1 MPYNPRDKW
10 FLKAKEENFAAR
22 SVYKLDSIDRRFK
35 ILKPGMKVLDLGAA
49 PGSWSQYAS
58 RMIGETGRIVGVDLK
73 AVEVDLPNAVFLI
86 ADVRAVDMGALML
99 KAGVTPPFDVVL
111 SDMAPMTTGI
121 KLQDQERSY
130 ELCVAALAT
139 ADRFLK
145 TGGVFIAKLFNSQE
159 TDVFRGELR
168 TRFKRVEM
176 VKPPA
181 TRTDSRERFFVA
193 LGFTG
198 GSKAKRARRATAP
211 VTAAAPADGAANAP
225 AAVAGDT
232 QTVAD
237 ADGV

>member
-22 SVYKLDSIDRRFK
+22 SVYKLEDIDRRYK

-58 RMIGETGRIVGVDLK
+58 RVLGEKGRIVGVDLK
-73 AVEVDLPNAVFLI
+73 PVEVDLPNAVFLT

-99 KAGVTPPFDVVL
+99 EAGISPPFDVVM

-121 KLQDQERSY
+121 RLQDQERSF
-130 ELCVAALAT
+130 ELCMFALAA

-145 TGGVFIAKLFNSQE
+145 SGGTFIAKLFNSQE
-159 TDVFRGELR
+159 TDVFRAELR
-168 TRFKRVEM
+168 KRYKRVEM

-181 TRTDSRERFFVA
+181 TRSDSRERFFVA
-193 LGFTG
+193 LGFMG
-198 GSKAKRARRATAP
+198 GAKAPKVAKARPAEP
-211 VTAAAPADGAANAP
+211 AAPPGDAP
-225 AAVAGDT
+225 PPA
-232 QTVAD
+232 
-237 ADGV
+237 

>member
-1 MPYNPRDKW
+1 MAYNPRDKW

-22 SVYKLDSIDRRFK
+22 SVYKLEEIDRRYK

-58 RMIGETGRIVGVDLK
+58 RVIGEKGRIVGVDLNP
-73 AVEVDLPNAVFLI
+73 VEVDLPNAVFLV

-99 KAGVTPPFDVVL
+99 KAGVSPPFDVVM
-111 SDMAPMTTGI
+111 SDMAPLTTGI

-130 ELCVAALAT
+130 ELCMFALAA

-145 TGGVFIAKLFNSQE
+145 SGGTFIAKLFNSQE
-159 TDVFRGELR
+159 TDVFRAELR

-181 TRTDSRERFFVA
+181 TRTESRERFFVG
-193 LGFTG
+193 LGFMGGAKAAKAARHATG
-198 GSKAKRARRATAP
+198 DVAP
-211 VTAAAPADGAANAP
+211 DSVP
-225 AAVAGDT
+225 
-232 QTVAD
+232 D
-237 ADGV
+237 A